1 MYVKS
6 QYHLR
11 VYGISTYIN
20 HVIVKL
26 GPNQSCQCENWTSSS
41 TLKMKATFFL
51 QNISVLHK
59 CMMGTAVAQWLRCC
73 ATNRKVA
80 GSIPDGVIGIFH

>member
-1 MYVKS
+1 MKVES
-6 QYHLR
+6 LYHLS
-11 VYGISTYIN
+11 VCDVSTYIN

-26 GPNQSCQCENWTSSS
+26 GPNKSCQYENWTYSS

-59 CMMGTAVAQWLRCC
+59 CMISHPTRL
-73 ATNRKVA
+73 
-80 GSIPDGVIGIFH
+80 SS